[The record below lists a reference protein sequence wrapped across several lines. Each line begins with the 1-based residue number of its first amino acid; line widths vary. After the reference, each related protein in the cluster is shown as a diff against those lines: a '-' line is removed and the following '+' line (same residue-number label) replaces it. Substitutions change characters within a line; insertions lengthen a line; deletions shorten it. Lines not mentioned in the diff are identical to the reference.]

1 MRLTKEL
8 KEQLQAEI
16 DTLRSLIDTLE
27 SEKRE
32 LMRANSTLYQYCRK
46 MDRQFNQSVKRELSY
61 REMLFVF
68 NHAQAKDLLQEFIG
82 RKGMKIQYSS
92 NYNYRCN

>member
-8 KEQLQAEI
+8 KEQLETEI
-16 DTLRSLIDTLE
+16 DTLRATIEALE
-27 SEKRE
+27 AEKRE

-82 RKGMKIQYSS
+82 KKGMKIQYTSS
-92 NYNYRCN
+92 YNYRCN